1 MKLRIVK
8 NDSDEDTVDV
18 VMNDDDNERNI
29 EITNDYNNDDNE
41 NTMIK
46 TQPLTLLLG
55 LNLIMYQKGHEVYE
69 NLKVP

>member
-18 VMNDDDNERNI
+18 VMNDDDDERNI

-46 TQPLTLLLG
+46 TQTLTLLLG
-55 LNLIMYQKGHEVYE
+55 LNLIMDQKVHEVYE